1 MNDNPFICGV
11 VEGFYGR
18 PWSEAQRRKLFAWM
32 KSWGMNTYLYAP
44 KDDLKHRLLWREL
57 YSEREAG
64 ELKDLIRECR
74 GKGLRFIYA
83 IAPGLDLSYASTRDM
98 ARLCRKADHL
108 IELGCRDFTLAFDD
122 VEPALSK
129 EDAKTFA
136 TLADAQSESD
146 VTNGF
151 LKHVRGQIP
160 DASLCFC
167 PTYYCQQMSG
177 PVRHSDYLKQ
187 LGKSLDSAI
196 QIFWTGPEI
205 VSETIPVDSIRA
217 LQRVLRRKPLLW
229 DNLHANDYDLRRI
242 YLGPYSGRP
251 LEARDG
257 VAGILSNPNCE
268 FEANYIPL
276 RTLAM
281 YAQADAEWDPR
292 QAFRAALQGWS
303 LQWKTHKPG
312 GLSAEELELLC
323 DCFYLPTQP
332 GERAKAFLDDFHFL
346 LRVPPKRW
354 GVVGRRFETTCAEL
368 IGLFDKM
375 SALKNRELLY
385 ALYHFVWELREEIR
399 LIRKYVSWLKTNP
412 AAEQTFVSN
421 DNRPGICRGGFV
433 AELQRLLPMDG
444 RGRFRHK
451 SFPAKNGRQN
461 GNRPV

>member
-18 PWSEAQRRKLFAWM
+18 PWSGAQRLKLFNWM

-44 KDDLKHRLLWREL
+44 KDDLKHRLFWREL
-57 YSEREAG
+57 YSESEAA
-64 ELKDLIRECR
+64 ELRDLIRECR
-74 GKGLRFIYA
+74 AKGLRFIYA
-83 IAPGLDLSYASTRDM
+83 IAPGLDLSYANRKDM
-98 ARLCRKADHL
+98 ARLRRKADHV
-108 IELGCRDFTLAFDD
+108 IDLGCRDFTLAFDD
-122 VEPALSK
+122 VEPVLSK

-136 TLADAQSESD
+136 TLADAQSV
-146 VTNGF
+146 VTNDF
-151 LKHVRGQIP
+151 LKHVRGRIP

-167 PTYYCQQMSG
+167 PTHYCERMSG

-187 LGKSLDSAI
+187 LGKCLDSTI

-205 VSETIPVDSIRA
+205 VSETINVDSIRV
-217 LQRVLRRKPLLW
+217 LERVLRRKPLLW

-251 LEARDG
+251 LEARDA

-281 YAQADAEWDPR
+281 YAQADDEWNPR
-292 QAFRAALQGWS
+292 RAFRAALEGCW
-303 LQWKTHKPG
+303 LEWRTHKPG
-312 GLSAEELELLC
+312 GLSAKELELLC
-323 DCFYLPTQP
+323 DCFYLPTQL
-332 GERAKAFLDDFHFL
+332 GARAKAFLDDLHFL

-375 SALKNRELLY
+375 SVLKNRELLY

-399 LIRKYVSWLKTNP
+399 LIRKYVDWLKTDPP
-412 AAEQTFVSN
+412 AGQTFVST
-421 DNRPGICRGGFV
+421 DNRPGIFRGGFV
-433 AELQRLLPMDG
+433 AELQSLLPMDAQ
-444 RGRFRHK
+444 GRFRHK
-451 SFPAKNGRQN
+451 SPPARNGATNDYRT
-461 GNRPV
+461 V